1 METPFSAGQTAA
13 LPDSLWAATTR
24 ELPRCTALSGAHKS
38 DVTVIGAGFM
48 GLAAALKL
56 AQNGANVV
64 VIDAAEIAW
73 GASGRNNGLLAP
85 GLKRDPHEVRKILG
99 SAAAERLLRYAG
111 DAPDVVAD
119 LIAEHHI
126 DCDLRRSGWIQ
137 AAHSRRAVTLLEQ
150 RVQDWQ
156 ELGADTE
163 MVHARDLQ
171 SRLGTDYY
179 FGAAFDPRGGSLNP
193 LAFARGLAT
202 VAQQAGVNIFEGT
215 PAIDF
220 TRSNDRWTVKTPAG
234 SLQSKTII
242 CCTNAYNHGIEKLHG
257 AVIPLRTAQGASAQ
271 LSDEQARRILPGG
284 EAASDTQ
291 RLLTSFRLTTDNRL
305 IMGGASATAGD
316 EHAGLFSW
324 LHRSAERRFPD
335 LGQIEW
341 EYGWSGYLALTNNH
355 LPKIFKADDNYWSG
369 IGCNGRGIAMA
380 TAIGQS
386 IAGLVCGQAANE
398 CAVSVEAP
406 RRIFGFG
413 LRRPGVVAGVVLNRL
428 VDVAERRISGGS
440 STT

>member
-24 ELPRCTALSGAHKS
+24 ELSRYPPLSGAVKT

-56 AQNGANVV
+56 AENGTNVV
-64 VIDAAEIAW
+64 VIDAAAIAW

-99 SAAAERLLRYAG
+99 AAAAERLLRYAG

-119 LIAEHHI
+119 LIAEHNI
-126 DCDLRRSGWIQ
+126 DCDLQRSGWIQ
-137 AAHSRRAVTLLEQ
+137 AAHSRRAVTLLER
-150 RVQDWQ
+150 RVAEWQ
-156 ELGADTE
+156 ELGADME
-163 MVHARDLQ
+163 MIHAKDLR

-193 LAFARGLAT
+193 LAFARGLALA
-202 VAQQAGVNIFEGT
+202 AQQAGVKIFEGT
-215 PAIDF
+215 PAIKF
-220 TRSNDRWTVKTPAG
+220 LRSNDRWTVKTPAG
-234 SLQSKTII
+234 SLQSEAII
-242 CCTNAYNHGIEKLHG
+242 CCTNAYNESIDRLRGT
-257 AVIPLRTAQGASAQ
+257 VIPLRTAQVASVP
-271 LSDEQARRILPGG
+271 LSGEQARGILPGG

-291 RLLTSFRLTTDNRL
+291 RLLTSFRLTADNRL

-324 LHRSAERRFPD
+324 LHRSAERRFPC
-335 LGQIEW
+335 LGQIQW
-341 EYGWSGYLALTNNH
+341 EYSWSAYLALTSNH
-355 LPKIFKADDNYWSG
+355 LPKIFKADDNYWAG
-369 IGCNGRGIAMA
+369 VGCNGRGIATA
-380 TAIGQS
+380 TAVGQS
-386 IAGLVCGQAANE
+386 IAGLVCGQSITE
-398 CAVSVEAP
+398 CAVPVEAP

-413 LRRPGVVAGVVLNRL
+413 LRRLGVVVGVLLNRL

-440 STT
+440 SAI